1 MRIFFKQFT
10 TMMCVMILSFMVLG
24 NILVFTA
31 FETTISRE
39 TEQNIEEM
47 KIFQYAMLASLE
59 GLPKD
64 YQAVDLAAAEIVQSI
79 QQSLYGDQGGI
90 VLYDQDNTVIWQ
102 NSDYQSQLLG
112 KDREGH
118 TGVWQIA
125 SHNGHY
131 YLESLCE
138 INSTAGKY
146 LLEIRRSIDHVYQDR
161 ERLYDRYQ
169 LLLIAVAAIFA
180 VVLLILSLHF
190 TRPVRRLSQA
200 TRAFADGDYK
210 KRVKIRGNDEMAVLG
225 LDFNRMASQLEES
238 IQQLEEEA
246 RRQEEFTAAFSHEL
260 KTPLTSIIGYADIL
274 RSHTMSDEER
284 SLSANYIVG
293 QGRRL
298 ERLAL
303 KMLEMSYIDGQEIH
317 FQENTV
323 SILAGQVQGMTEKI
337 RKEKNILLEL
347 KIQEGVVY
355 GDPDLL
361 LSLFSNLIDNVRK
374 ACEVGGTIRLEGE
387 PSQEGYCLCLTD
399 NGCGMPEEEIYK
411 ITEPFYMIDKS
422 RARKEGGAGIGMALC
437 QKIVKMHHARWEIRS
452 RVGEGTSIRI
462 FFPDSGRIPDQ
473 DSQNKVVG
481 KDEQVQGKIP

>member
-161 ERLYDRYQ
+161 
-169 LLLIAVAAIFA
+169 
-180 VVLLILSLHF
+180 
-190 TRPVRRLSQA
+190 
-200 TRAFADGDYK
+200 DGT
-210 KRVKIRGNDEMAVLG
+210 
-225 LDFNRMASQLEES
+225 LE
-238 IQQLEEEA
+238 
-246 RRQEEFTAAFSHEL
+246 
-260 KTPLTSIIGYADIL
+260 
-274 RSHTMSDEER
+274 
-284 SLSANYIVG
+284 V
-293 QGRRL
+293 
-298 ERLAL
+298 LAL
-303 KMLEMSYIDGQEIH
+303 IEHALPPETQETA
-317 FQENTV
+317 QAEYQAV
-323 SILAGQVQGMTEKI
+323 
-337 RKEKNILLEL
+337 
-347 KIQEGVVY
+347 
-355 GDPDLL
+355 
-361 LSLFSNLIDNVRK
+361 
-374 ACEVGGTIRLEGE
+374 
-387 PSQEGYCLCLTD
+387 
-399 NGCGMPEEEIYK
+399 
-411 ITEPFYMIDKS
+411 
-422 RARKEGGAGIGMALC
+422 
-437 QKIVKMHHARWEIRS
+437 IRS
-452 RVGEGTSIRI
+452 ITVKETQGSRSEG
-462 FFPDSGRIPDQ
+462 P
-473 DSQNKVVG
+473 VV
-481 KDEQVQGKIP
+481 K